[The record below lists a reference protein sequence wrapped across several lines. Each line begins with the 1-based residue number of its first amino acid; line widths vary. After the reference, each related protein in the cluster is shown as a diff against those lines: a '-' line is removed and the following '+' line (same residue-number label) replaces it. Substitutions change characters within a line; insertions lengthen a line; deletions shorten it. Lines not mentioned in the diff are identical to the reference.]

1 MLRENQKNPVRTN
14 TSRSM
19 VIESRFRTGSACKTA
34 RNAREKRT
42 KSKNA
47 RPRCERVPNVSPGP
61 LIKPRKER
69 GPHGVSFRPPKTHL
83 VRNLVYSYNRSYKKR
98 DQRSKLILSVPSTIQ
113 VPKDEY
119 PAPSCGQS
127 HERKRKNQSHPCL
140 PELPCDVSTEP
151 CSWWSQSLRT

>member
-1 MLRENQKNPVRTN
+1 MITRKSTYAAWPLNTAKKRMLRENKKNPVRTS

-47 RPRCERVPNVSPGP
+47 RPRCERVPNVFPGP

-69 GPHGVSFRPPKTHL
+69 GAHGVCHFVAHYFTATPLLAARVGFLRLAGAGSSCTASSCSSISLFA
-83 VRNLVYSYNRSYKKR
+83 R
-98 DQRSKLILSVPSTIQ
+98 DLLRVSIAKLQ
-113 VPKDEY
+113 NGAK
-119 PAPSCGQS
+119 
-127 HERKRKNQSHPCL
+127 
-140 PELPCDVSTEP
+140 
-151 CSWWSQSLRT
+151 